1 MLRKTR
7 CERQN
12 RTMLRRLAARAARR
26 RRRRRAST
34 ADVFV
39 SRHTAVP
46 REDVDAYVKTRVLP
60 AGGPSQAARVD
71 GSGANLLLKECP
83 SAGFCS
89 PTKYAGTGKPGNDYK
104 FAILR
109 DGGAYFCHRCGG
121 KGSWYDLRLG
131 MSGAV
136 PSSLEGEVQSTPR
149 ISGPTPKPD
158 AAIAARCPVALF
170 DAQGSEVK
178 RYLNETRGLNDTT
191 LAVYGV
197 GYASRKFRDG
207 ERWVDEPCA
216 TFPWI
221 QVPDD
226 GPASTVRLKVRS
238 VRTKRHMR
246 VEPAGFFPAS
256 FVVASSYT
264 PSSRRRSL
272 RWNHPSSR
280 HRRDV
285 PSSARVDRRDNHRR
299 GRRRHAIAA
308 SLHVRRHAI
317 AAAPSPP
324 RRRRGH
330 RRHAVATRQ
339 NAVFDAGGDW
349 GLFGLHAVPDDA
361 TELVITE
368 GEYDAMAVYQATGR
382 AAVSLPN
389 GAASLPPAVLP
400 LLERFKRIFLWC
412 DGDEVPARRPSPVFL
427 WSGGV
432 GWGGTTRSGA
442 TTGTPSPRPV
452 RTCGRGAHEPTA
464 DLG

>member
-1 MLRKTR
+1 MI
-7 CERQN
+7 
-12 RTMLRRLAARAARR
+12 RRLAARAARR
-26 RRRRRAST
+26 RRRRRASTADVRRAST

-46 REDVDAYVKTRVLP
+46 REDVDAYVKSRILP

-71 GSGANLLLKECP
+71 GSGSNLLLKECP

-149 ISGPTPKPD
+149 VRSGDTPRPD

-246 VEPAGFFPAS
+246 VEPAGTS
-256 FVVASSYT
+256 F
-264 PSSRRRSL
+264 
-272 RWNHPSSR
+272 
-280 HRRDV
+280 
-285 PSSARVDRRDNHRR
+285 RV
-299 GRRRHAIAA
+299 
-308 SLHVRRHAI
+308 
-317 AAAPSPP
+317 
-324 RRRRGH
+324 
-330 RRHAVATRQ
+330 
-339 NAVFDAGGDW
+339 
-349 GLFGLHAVPDDA
+349 
-361 TELVITE
+361 
-368 GEYDAMAVYQATGR
+368 
-382 AAVSLPN
+382 
-389 GAASLPPAVLP
+389 
-400 LLERFKRIFLWC
+400 LL
-412 DGDEVPARRPSPVFL
+412 
-427 WSGGV
+427 
-432 GWGGTTRSGA
+432 
-442 TTGTPSPRPV
+442 
-452 RTCGRGAHEPTA
+452 
-464 DLG
+464 

>member
-1 MLRKTR
+1 MI
-7 CERQN
+7 
-12 RTMLRRLAARAARR
+12 RRLAARAARR

-46 REDVDAYVKTRVLP
+46 REDVDAYVKSRILP

-71 GSGANLLLKECP
+71 GSGSNLLLKECP

-149 ISGPTPKPD
+149 MCGATPKPD

-170 DAQGSEVK
+170 DPQGAEVK
-178 RYLNETRGLNDTT
+178 RYLNDTRGLNDTT

-207 ERWVDEPCA
+207 EAWVDEPCA

-221 QVPDD
+221 RLDES
-226 GPASTVRLKVRS
+226 GPASTLRLKVRS

-246 VEPAGFFPAS
+246 VEPAGLSRCPCFFLLY
-256 FVVASSYT
+256 VVA
-264 PSSRRRSL
+264 
-272 RWNHPSSR
+272 
-280 HRRDV
+280 
-285 PSSARVDRRDNHRR
+285 AR
-299 GRRRHAIAA
+299 
-308 SLHVRRHAI
+308 LHV
-317 AAAPSPP
+317 PP
-324 RRRRGH
+324 RRRRETS
-330 RRHAVATRQ
+330 RR
-339 NAVFDAGGDW
+339 
-349 GLFGLHAVPDDA
+349 
-361 TELVITE
+361 
-368 GEYDAMAVYQATGR
+368 
-382 AAVSLPN
+382 
-389 GAASLPPAVLP
+389 
-400 LLERFKRIFLWC
+400 
-412 DGDEVPARRPSPVFL
+412 RRDS
-427 WSGGV
+427 S
-432 GWGGTTRSGA
+432 
-442 TTGTPSPRPV
+442 
-452 RTCGRGAHEPTA
+452 
-464 DLG
+464 

>member
-1 MLRKTR
+1 M
-7 CERQN
+7 
-12 RTMLRRLAARAARR
+12 
-26 RRRRRAST
+26 
-34 ADVFV
+34 
-39 SRHTAVP
+39 P
-46 REDVDAYVKTRVLP
+46 REDVDAYVKSRILP

-149 ISGPTPKPD
+149 VRSGDTPRPD

-246 VEPAGFFPAS
+246 VEPAGLLRCPSLCRGVFLYA
-256 FVVASSYT
+256 VAAT
-264 PSSRRRSL
+264 PPLRETSRQR
-272 RWNHPSSR
+272 
-280 HRRDV
+280 
-285 PSSARVDRRDNHRR
+285 
-299 GRRRHAIAA
+299 
-308 SLHVRRHAI
+308 
-317 AAAPSPP
+317 P
-324 RRRRGH
+324 RRRRG
-330 RRHAVATRQ
+330 
-339 NAVFDAGGDW
+339 AGN
-349 GLFGLHAVPDDA
+349 F
-361 TELVITE
+361 
-368 GEYDAMAVYQATGR
+368 
-382 AAVSLPN
+382 
-389 GAASLPPAVLP
+389 
-400 LLERFKRIFLWC
+400 F
-412 DGDEVPARRPSPVFL
+412 
-427 WSGGV
+427 
-432 GWGGTTRSGA
+432 
-442 TTGTPSPRPV
+442 TPSPRDFTSATTPSPPRHRREAKRRLRRRRRLGPLRPARRAGRRV
-452 RTCGRGAHEPTA
+452 RARHHRGRVRRDGRLPGDGPRGRVAAERRRVAAARCVAVTREVQAHLFVVRRRRGAGAASVSCLPVVRWRGGGWDDEVRRDHRHAITA
-464 DLG
+464 TRPYLRPRRPRADC

>member
-1 MLRKTR
+1 
-7 CERQN
+7 
-12 RTMLRRLAARAARR
+12 MLRRLAARAARR

-46 REDVDAYVKTRVLP
+46 REDVDAYVKSRILP

-149 ISGPTPKPD
+149 VRSGDTPRPD

-246 VEPAGFFPAS
+246 VEPAGAFFRVL
-256 FVVASSYT
+256 FFFG
-264 PSSRRRSL
+264 SRRSPRRRRLARLTPAVVL
-272 RWNHPSSR
+272 RHAVAATS
-280 HRRDV
+280 
-285 PSSARVDRRDNHRR
+285 PSSARVDHRAVAATLSPLHAIPAR
-299 GRRRHAIAA
+299 LHVYAHAVAVASPSSALHAVAATSSPLHAIAA
-308 SLHVRRHAI
+308 
-317 AAAPSPP
+317 
-324 RRRRGH
+324 
-330 RRHAVATRQ
+330 RHAVAATRRGACCTQ
-339 NAVFDAGGDW
+339 A
-349 GLFGLHAVPDDA
+349 
-361 TELVITE
+361 
-368 GEYDAMAVYQATGR
+368 ATG
-382 AAVSLPN
+382 
-389 GAASLPPAVLP
+389 ASSACTP
-400 LLERFKRIFLWC
+400 C
-412 DGDEVPARRPSPVFL
+412 RP
-427 WSGGV
+427 
-432 GWGGTTRSGA
+432 
-442 TTGTPSPRPV
+442 TPRN
-452 RTCGRGAHEPTA
+452 
-464 DLG
+464 L

>member
-1 MLRKTR
+1 M
-7 CERQN
+7 
-12 RTMLRRLAARAARR
+12 
-26 RRRRRAST
+26 
-34 ADVFV
+34 
-39 SRHTAVP
+39 P
-46 REDVDAYVKTRVLP
+46 REDVDAYVKSRILP

-149 ISGPTPKPD
+149 VRSGDTPRPD

-246 VEPAGFFPAS
+246 VEPAGLSRCPCFFG
-256 FVVASSYT
+256 
-264 PSSRRRSL
+264 SRRRRPSFMSWRLGRVRLHAVVATSHASMESPAAAMSL
-272 RWNHPSSR
+272 PRRPVFGARRSPRHSSSRASPPRYRRETSR

-285 PSSARVDRRDNHRR
+285 VSSSRRRREPSRP
-299 GRRRHAIAA
+299 RRRHKTK
-308 SLHVRRHAI
+308 RRL
-317 AAAPSPP
+317 
-324 RRRRGH
+324 RRRRRLGPL
-330 RRHAVATRQ
+330 R
-339 NAVFDAGGDW
+339 
-349 GLFGLHAVPDDA
+349 
-361 TELVITE
+361 
-368 GEYDAMAVYQATGR
+368 
-382 AAVSLPN
+382 
-389 GAASLPPAVLP
+389 PAHDI
-400 LLERFKRIFLWC
+400 R
-412 DGDEVPARRPSPVFL
+412 
-427 WSGGV
+427 
-432 GWGGTTRSGA
+432 
-442 TTGTPSPRPV
+442 
-452 RTCGRGAHEPTA
+452 
-464 DLG
+464 

>member
-1 MLRKTR
+1 MI
-7 CERQN
+7 
-12 RTMLRRLAARAARR
+12 RRLAARAARR
-26 RRRRRAST
+26 RRRRRASTADVRRAST

-46 REDVDAYVKTRVLP
+46 REDVDAYVKSRILP

-149 ISGPTPKPD
+149 MCGATPKPD

-170 DAQGSEVK
+170 DPQGAEVK
-178 RYLNETRGLNDTT
+178 RYLNDTRGLNDTT

-221 QVPDD
+221 RVSDD
-226 GPASTVRLKVRS
+226 GPASTLRLKVRS

-246 VEPAGFFPAS
+246 VEPAGTS
-256 FVVASSYT
+256 FRVLVFLLRRSPIYT
-264 PSSRRRSL
+264 PSSRLVATAARDF
-272 RWNHPSSR
+272 SSTSTLS
-280 HRRDV
+280 
-285 PSSARVDRRDNHRR
+285 P
-299 GRRRHAIAA
+299 RRRRLARFTPSPRDFTSAA
-308 SLHVRRHAI
+308 T
-317 AAAPSPP
+317 PSPP
-324 RRRRGH
+324 RH
-330 RRHAVATRQ
+330 RRH
-339 NAVFDAGGDW
+339 
-349 GLFGLHAVPDDA
+349 
-361 TELVITE
+361 
-368 GEYDAMAVYQATGR
+368 
-382 AAVSLPN
+382 
-389 GAASLPPAVLP
+389 
-400 LLERFKRIFLWC
+400 
-412 DGDEVPARRPSPVFL
+412 
-427 WSGGV
+427 
-432 GWGGTTRSGA
+432 
-442 TTGTPSPRPV
+442 TPQSV
-452 RTCGRGAHEPTA
+452 RTGI
-464 DLG
+464 

>member
-1 MLRKTR
+1 
-7 CERQN
+7 
-12 RTMLRRLAARAARR
+12 MLRRLAARAARR

-149 ISGPTPKPD
+149 VRSGDTPRPD

-256 FVVASSYT
+256 FFFGSRRRRPSFYVVASRTRTPPRRRRDVARFDGITGRGDVIAATSRLRRTSIAETLIVEGVAATLSPRDFT
-264 PSSRRRSL
+264 PSSRRRL
-272 RWNHPSSR
+272 
-280 HRRDV
+280 
-285 PSSARVDRRDNHRR
+285 
-299 GRRRHAIAA
+299 
-308 SLHVRRHAI
+308 
-317 AAAPSPP
+317 
-324 RRRRGH
+324 
-330 RRHAVATRQ
+330 
-339 NAVFDAGGDW
+339 
-349 GLFGLHAVPDDA
+349 LF
-361 TELVITE
+361 
-368 GEYDAMAVYQATGR
+368 
-382 AAVSLPN
+382 
-389 GAASLPPAVLP
+389 
-400 LLERFKRIFLWC
+400 
-412 DGDEVPARRPSPVFL
+412 
-427 WSGGV
+427 
-432 GWGGTTRSGA
+432 
-442 TTGTPSPRPV
+442 TPSPRAFTSTPSP
-452 RTCGRGAHEPTA
+452 RDKTPSPTQAATGASSACTPCRPTRPS
-464 DLG
+464 L

>member
-1 MLRKTR
+1 
-7 CERQN
+7 
-12 RTMLRRLAARAARR
+12 MLRRLAARAARR

-149 ISGPTPKPD
+149 VRSGDTPRPD

-246 VEPAGFFPAS
+246 VEPAGLSRCPCFFGSRRRRPS
-256 FVVASSYT
+256 FMSWRLGRVRLHAVVATSLASTESPAAAMSLPRRPVFGARRSPRQSSSRASPPRHRRET
-264 PSSRRRSL
+264 SRPVSSSRRR
-272 RWNHPSSR
+272 RDSS
-280 HRRDV
+280 
-285 PSSARVDRRDNHRR
+285 
-299 GRRRHAIAA
+299 
-308 SLHVRRHAI
+308 
-317 AAAPSPP
+317 
-324 RRRRGH
+324 
-330 RRHAVATRQ
+330 
-339 NAVFDAGGDW
+339 
-349 GLFGLHAVPDDA
+349 
-361 TELVITE
+361 
-368 GEYDAMAVYQATGR
+368 
-382 AAVSLPN
+382 
-389 GAASLPPAVLP
+389 
-400 LLERFKRIFLWC
+400 
-412 DGDEVPARRPSPVFL
+412 
-427 WSGGV
+427 
-432 GWGGTTRSGA
+432 
-442 TTGTPSPRPV
+442 
-452 RTCGRGAHEPTA
+452 
-464 DLG
+464 

>member
-1 MLRKTR
+1 MI
-7 CERQN
+7 
-12 RTMLRRLAARAARR
+12 RRLAARAARR
-26 RRRRRAST
+26 RRRRRASTADVRRRAST

-46 REDVDAYVKTRVLP
+46 REDVDAYVKSRILP

-71 GSGANLLLKECP
+71 GSGSNLLLKECP

-149 ISGPTPKPD
+149 LNEGDAPRPD

-170 DAQGSEVK
+170 DPQGSEVK
-178 RYLNETRGLNDTT
+178 RYLNDTRGLNDTT

-221 QVPDD
+221 RVSDD
-226 GPASTVRLKVRS
+226 GPASTLRLKVRS

-246 VEPAGFFPAS
+246 VEPAGFFPRPC
-256 FVVASSYT
+256 FLLRLRPIYT
-264 PSSRRRSL
+264 PSSRRPRL
-272 RWNHPSSR
+272 RR
-280 HRRDV
+280 
-285 PSSARVDRRDNHRR
+285 
-299 GRRRHAIAA
+299 A
-308 SLHVRRHAI
+308 SI
-317 AAAPSPP
+317 AAPSP
-324 RRRRGH
+324 RRRL
-330 RRHAVATRQ
+330 
-339 NAVFDAGGDW
+339 
-349 GLFGLHAVPDDA
+349 LF
-361 TELVITE
+361 
-368 GEYDAMAVYQATGR
+368 
-382 AAVSLPN
+382 
-389 GAASLPPAVLP
+389 
-400 LLERFKRIFLWC
+400 
-412 DGDEVPARRPSPVFL
+412 
-427 WSGGV
+427 
-432 GWGGTTRSGA
+432 
-442 TTGTPSPRPV
+442 TPSPRDFTPSP
-452 RTCGRGAHEPTA
+452 TQAATGASSACTRYQMTRPS
-464 DLG
+464 L

>member
-1 MLRKTR
+1 MI
-7 CERQN
+7 
-12 RTMLRRLAARAARR
+12 RRLAARAARR
-26 RRRRRAST
+26 RRRRRASTADVRRRAST

-46 REDVDAYVKTRVLP
+46 REDVDAYVKSRILP

-149 ISGPTPKPD
+149 MCGATPKPD

-170 DAQGSEVK
+170 DAQGAEVK
-178 RYLNETRGLNDTT
+178 RYLNDTRGLNDTT

-207 ERWVDEPCA
+207 DLWVDEPCA

-221 QVPDD
+221 RVSDD
-226 GPASTVRLKVRS
+226 GPASTLRLKVRS

-246 VEPAGFFPAS
+246 VEPAGTS
-256 FVVASSYT
+256 F
-264 PSSRRRSL
+264 
-272 RWNHPSSR
+272 
-280 HRRDV
+280 
-285 PSSARVDRRDNHRR
+285 RV
-299 GRRRHAIAA
+299 
-308 SLHVRRHAI
+308 
-317 AAAPSPP
+317 
-324 RRRRGH
+324 
-330 RRHAVATRQ
+330 
-339 NAVFDAGGDW
+339 
-349 GLFGLHAVPDDA
+349 
-361 TELVITE
+361 
-368 GEYDAMAVYQATGR
+368 
-382 AAVSLPN
+382 
-389 GAASLPPAVLP
+389 
-400 LLERFKRIFLWC
+400 LL
-412 DGDEVPARRPSPVFL
+412 
-427 WSGGV
+427 
-432 GWGGTTRSGA
+432 
-442 TTGTPSPRPV
+442 
-452 RTCGRGAHEPTA
+452 
-464 DLG
+464 

>member
-1 MLRKTR
+1 M
-7 CERQN
+7 
-12 RTMLRRLAARAARR
+12 
-26 RRRRRAST
+26 
-34 ADVFV
+34 
-39 SRHTAVP
+39 P
-46 REDVDAYVKTRVLP
+46 REDVDAYVKTPYLP

-149 ISGPTPKPD
+149 VRSGDTPRPD

-246 VEPAGFFPAS
+246 VEPAGFFRVLFFWVAAS
-256 FVVASSYT
+256 SSFFLCRGVSDAVVLRYVVAA
-264 PSSRRRSL
+264 PRRC
-272 RWNHPSSR
+272 HC
-280 HRRDV
+280 RDV
-285 PSSARVDRRDNHRR
+285 PSSAHVDRRDTHRR

-308 SLHVRRHAI
+308 RLHAIVAATSPLHAVAASLHV
-317 AAAPSPP
+317 
-324 RRRRGH
+324 
-330 RRHAVATRQ
+330 HAVAARQ
-339 NAVFDAGGDW
+339 NAVADAGGDW
-349 GLFGLHAVPDDA
+349 GLFGLHAVPADA

-464 DLG
+464 DLGERPPHAIDA

>member
-1 MLRKTR
+1 
-7 CERQN
+7 
-12 RTMLRRLAARAARR
+12 MLRRLAARAARR

-46 REDVDAYVKTRVLP
+46 REDVDAYVKSRILP

-149 ISGPTPKPD
+149 VRSGDTPRPD

-246 VEPAGFFPAS
+246 VEPAGLSRCPCFFLLY
-256 FVVASSYT
+256 VVA
-264 PSSRRRSL
+264 
-272 RWNHPSSR
+272 
-280 HRRDV
+280 
-285 PSSARVDRRDNHRR
+285 AR
-299 GRRRHAIAA
+299 
-308 SLHVRRHAI
+308 LHV
-317 AAAPSPP
+317 PP
-324 RRRRGH
+324 RRRR
-330 RRHAVATRQ
+330 HAVAAR
-339 NAVFDAGGDW
+339 
-349 GLFGLHAVPDDA
+349 LHAVAA
-361 TELVITE
+361 TRRE
-368 GEYDAMAVYQATGR
+368 R
-382 AAVSLPN
+382 AAH
-389 GAASLPPAVLP
+389 
-400 LLERFKRIFLWC
+400 
-412 DGDEVPARRPSPVFL
+412 RR
-427 WSGGV
+427 
-432 GWGGTTRSGA
+432 
-442 TTGTPSPRPV
+442 
-452 RTCGRGAHEPTA
+452 
-464 DLG
+464 

>member
-46 REDVDAYVKTRVLP
+46 REDVDAYVKSRILP

-149 ISGPTPKPD
+149 VRLGDTPRPD

-178 RYLNETRGLNDTT
+178 RYLNETRGLDDTT

-246 VEPAGFFPAS
+246 VEPAGTSFRVLFFG
-256 FVVASSYT
+256 VASSYT
-264 PSSRRRSL
+264 PSSRLVATAARDF
-272 RWNHPSSR
+272 SSTSTLS
-280 HRRDV
+280 
-285 PSSARVDRRDNHRR
+285 P
-299 GRRRHAIAA
+299 RRRRLARFTPSPRDFTSAA
-308 SLHVRRHAI
+308 T
-317 AAAPSPP
+317 PSPP
-324 RRRRGH
+324 RH
-330 RRHAVATRQ
+330 RRHTQ
-339 NAVFDAGGDW
+339 
-349 GLFGLHAVPDDA
+349 
-361 TELVITE
+361 
-368 GEYDAMAVYQATGR
+368 Q
-382 AAVSLPN
+382 S
-389 GAASLPPAVLP
+389 
-400 LLERFKRIFLWC
+400 
-412 DGDEVPARRPSPVFL
+412 
-427 WSGGV
+427 
-432 GWGGTTRSGA
+432 
-442 TTGTPSPRPV
+442 V
-452 RTCGRGAHEPTA
+452 RTGI
-464 DLG
+464 

>member
-1 MLRKTR
+1 
-7 CERQN
+7 
-12 RTMLRRLAARAARR
+12 MLRRLAARAARR

-46 REDVDAYVKTRVLP
+46 REDVDAYVKSRILP

-149 ISGPTPKPD
+149 VRSGDTPRPD

-246 VEPAGFFPAS
+246 VEPAGLSRCPCFFGSRRRRPS
-256 FVVASSYT
+256 FYVVASRTRTPPRRRRDVARFDGITGRGDVIAATSRLRRTSIAETLIVEGVAATLSPRDFT
-264 PSSRRRSL
+264 PSSRRRL
-272 RWNHPSSR
+272 
-280 HRRDV
+280 
-285 PSSARVDRRDNHRR
+285 
-299 GRRRHAIAA
+299 
-308 SLHVRRHAI
+308 
-317 AAAPSPP
+317 
-324 RRRRGH
+324 
-330 RRHAVATRQ
+330 
-339 NAVFDAGGDW
+339 
-349 GLFGLHAVPDDA
+349 LF
-361 TELVITE
+361 
-368 GEYDAMAVYQATGR
+368 
-382 AAVSLPN
+382 
-389 GAASLPPAVLP
+389 
-400 LLERFKRIFLWC
+400 
-412 DGDEVPARRPSPVFL
+412 
-427 WSGGV
+427 
-432 GWGGTTRSGA
+432 
-442 TTGTPSPRPV
+442 TPSPRAFTSTPSPQDK
-452 RTCGRGAHEPTA
+452 TPSSTQAATGASSACTRYQMTRPSS
-464 DLG
+464 

>member
-1 MLRKTR
+1 MI
-7 CERQN
+7 
-12 RTMLRRLAARAARR
+12 RRLAARAARR

-149 ISGPTPKPD
+149 VRSGDTPRPD

-246 VEPAGFFPAS
+246 VEPAGLSRCPCFFLLYA
-256 FVVASSYT
+256 VA
-264 PSSRRRSL
+264 
-272 RWNHPSSR
+272 
-280 HRRDV
+280 
-285 PSSARVDRRDNHRR
+285 AR
-299 GRRRHAIAA
+299 
-308 SLHVRRHAI
+308 LHV
-317 AAAPSPP
+317 PP
-324 RRRRGH
+324 RRRRETS
-330 RRHAVATRQ
+330 RR
-339 NAVFDAGGDW
+339 
-349 GLFGLHAVPDDA
+349 
-361 TELVITE
+361 
-368 GEYDAMAVYQATGR
+368 
-382 AAVSLPN
+382 
-389 GAASLPPAVLP
+389 
-400 LLERFKRIFLWC
+400 
-412 DGDEVPARRPSPVFL
+412 RRDS
-427 WSGGV
+427 S
-432 GWGGTTRSGA
+432 
-442 TTGTPSPRPV
+442 
-452 RTCGRGAHEPTA
+452 
-464 DLG
+464 

>member
-1 MLRKTR
+1 M
-7 CERQN
+7 
-12 RTMLRRLAARAARR
+12 
-26 RRRRRAST
+26 
-34 ADVFV
+34 
-39 SRHTAVP
+39 P
-46 REDVDAYVKTRVLP
+46 REDVDAYVKSRILP

-136 PSSLEGEVQSTPR
+136 PLSLEGEVQSTPR
-149 ISGPTPKPD
+149 VRSGDTPRPD

-256 FVVASSYT
+256 FFLAWRLGRVRLFAVVATSLAST
-264 PSSRRRSL
+264 ESPAAAMSLPRRPVFGARRSPRQSSSRAS
-272 RWNHPSSR
+272 PPR
-280 HRRDV
+280 HRRE
-285 PSSARVDRRDNHRR
+285 PSRPPPRHRR
-299 GRRRHAIAA
+299 RAVAA
-308 SLHVRRHAI
+308 TSSSRA
-317 AAAPSPP
+317 SPP
-324 RRRRGH
+324 RH
-330 RRHAVATRQ
+330 RCKT
-339 NAVFDAGGDW
+339 
-349 GLFGLHAVPDDA
+349 
-361 TELVITE
+361 
-368 GEYDAMAVYQATGR
+368 
-382 AAVSLPN
+382 
-389 GAASLPPAVLP
+389 
-400 LLERFKRIFLWC
+400 
-412 DGDEVPARRPSPVFL
+412 
-427 WSGGV
+427 
-432 GWGGTTRSGA
+432 
-442 TTGTPSPRPV
+442 
-452 RTCGRGAHEPTA
+452 
-464 DLG
+464 

>member
-1 MLRKTR
+1 
-7 CERQN
+7 
-12 RTMLRRLAARAARR
+12 MLRRLAAHAARR

-46 REDVDAYVKTRVLP
+46 REDVDAYVKSRILP

-71 GSGANLLLKECP
+71 GSGSNLLLKECP

-149 ISGPTPKPD
+149 MCGATPRPD

-170 DAQGSEVK
+170 DPQGAEVK
-178 RYLNETRGLNDTT
+178 RYLNDTRGLNDTT

-221 QVPDD
+221 LVSDD
-226 GPASTVRLKVRS
+226 EPASTLRLKVRS

-246 VEPAGFFPAS
+246 VEPAGFFSAS
-256 FVVASSYT
+256 FFLAWRLGRARLFAVVATSLAST
-264 PSSRRRSL
+264 ESPAAAMSLPRRPVFGARRSPRQSSSRASPPRYRRET
-272 RWNHPSSR
+272 SR
-280 HRRDV
+280 HRRDAV
-285 PSSARVDRRDNHRR
+285 VERAAHRR
-299 GRRRHAIAA
+299 RLG
-308 SLHVRRHAI
+308 
-317 AAAPSPP
+317 
-324 RRRRGH
+324 
-330 RRHAVATRQ
+330 
-339 NAVFDAGGDW
+339 
-349 GLFGLHAVPDDA
+349 
-361 TELVITE
+361 
-368 GEYDAMAVYQATGR
+368 
-382 AAVSLPN
+382 
-389 GAASLPPAVLP
+389 P
-400 LLERFKRIFLWC
+400 LR
-412 DGDEVPARRPSPVFL
+412 PARRA
-427 WSGGV
+427 
-432 GWGGTTRSGA
+432 R
-442 TTGTPSPRPV
+442 
-452 RTCGRGAHEPTA
+452 
-464 DLG
+464 